1 MRKLIFWC
9 ANLLAL
15 VFLATGCGG
24 KKGAQAPDVSAFDKA
39 PPELKQMW
47 DTALASDKTNN
58 FVASEMLLYR
68 LLKQDITPEQKDAV
82 ARAIGAV
89 KDHLG
94 AALEKGDPAA
104 KEALAELPRNPPT
117 RQ

>member
-1 MRKLIFWC
+1 M
-9 ANLLAL
+9 LAL
-15 VFLATGCGG
+15 VCVAVGCGG
-24 KKGAQAPDVSAFDKA
+24 GKKTGGAVNPTAFDKA
-39 PPELKQMW
+39 PPEIKQMW

-58 FVASEMLLYR
+58 FVTAEVMLYR
-68 LLKQDITPEQKDAV
+68 LLRQDITPEQKEAV
-82 ARAIGAV
+82 AGAIASV

-104 KEALAELPRNPPT
+104 KEALAELQRHPPT